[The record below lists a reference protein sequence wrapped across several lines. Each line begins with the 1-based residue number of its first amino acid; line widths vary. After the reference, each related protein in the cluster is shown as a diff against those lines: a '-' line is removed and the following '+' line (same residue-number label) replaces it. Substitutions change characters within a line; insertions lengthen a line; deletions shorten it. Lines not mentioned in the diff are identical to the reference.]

1 MSAPAIAA
9 RTSQLSVGDMR
20 SERAAL
26 LATEPMVPASPDYGL
41 VRGAGRSVADIWR
54 YRSLLNLL
62 FRRELKVRY
71 KDSVLG
77 FLWTLIRPVAQ
88 LLVYAV
94 AIGKFLHASKNVLDY
109 PIYVFAG
116 LTLWALF
123 SECLSSGTGSLLGN
137 AGLIKKLYL
146 PREVFPLAAVASAL
160 FNMSMQLVILVAGT
174 FALGHPP
181 IPSRLGYAALALLVV
196 LIWGTGLALVL
207 GAVNVYLRDTQYIV
221 EIFLLWGLWTAPIVY
236 QWSQVSSTLSQHASW
251 LRELYLAN
259 PFAVSVLG
267 MQRGFWAEEKPSDS
281 VPDLMVRLAWEVL
294 AGLVVLIVAQ
304 RIFSRL
310 QANFAQEL

>member
-1 MSAPAIAA
+1 MSAPAITAPPVPQSIQET
-9 RTSQLSVGDMR
+9 RL
-20 SERAAL
+20 ERARAL
-26 LATEPMVPASPDYGL
+26 ASEPMAPASPDYGL
-41 VRGAGRSVADIWR
+41 LRGASQSVADIWR

-77 FLWTLIRPVAQ
+77 FLWTLIRPLAQ
-88 LLVYAV
+88 LLVYAI
-94 AIGKFLHASKNVLDY
+94 AIGKFLHASGSVHDY
-109 PIYVFAG
+109 PIYVFSG

-146 PREVFPLAAVASAL
+146 PREVFPLAAVASAI
-160 FNMSMQLVILVAGT
+160 FNTSMQLVILVAGT

-181 IPSRLGYAALALLVV
+181 IPSRVPDAVLALAVV
-196 LIWGTGLALVL
+196 LVWGTGLALVL

-236 QWSQVSSTLSQHASW
+236 QWQEVSSTLSHHAGW

-267 MQRGFWAEEKPSDS
+267 VQRGFWAEQIPSDT
-281 VPDLMVRLAWEVL
+281 VPNLATRLLWELL
-294 AGLVVLIVAQ
+294 AGLVLLVIAQ